1 MLIYPL
7 FLHFNYCIVQLKV
20 IKMQKLNLTI
30 WNEFIHEKD
39 EKIAKIYPRG
49 IHGAIAEMLSG
60 EDWLNIRTAT
70 LEMEDHGLSDDVLN
84 NTDVLIWWGHVAH
97 GKVSEKVAEKVK
109 QRVLDGMGLIVLHSG
124 HLSKPFVKLMGTA
137 CRSKWREND
146 EKERIWVIEPAHP
159 IARNLPEYIEIE
171 KEETYGERFEIPT
184 PDELIFISWF
194 SGGEIFRSGCCYKRG
209 LGKIFYF
216 RPGHEEYPTFYRDD
230 ITQILKNAIDW
241 ARPSNGPKPTLGHY
255 EALEN
260 VTDKFEGKS
269 LEERTHQNLHKE

>member
-1 MLIYPL
+1 
-7 FLHFNYCIVQLKV
+7 
-20 IKMQKLNLTI
+20 MQKLNLTI

-49 IHGAIAEMLSG
+49 IHGAIEEMLSG

-70 LEMEDHGLSDDVLN
+70 LEMEDHGLNDDVLN

-97 GKVSEKVAEKVK
+97 GKVSEEVAEKVK

-194 SGGEIFRSGCCYKRG
+194 SGGEVFRSGCCYKRG

-230 ITQILKNAIDW
+230 IIQIIKNAIDW